1 MWLQLEVG
9 TARSLRWHVPTAINP
24 APMTDS
30 QGHGRRALVIEAAH
44 TYFPEAGI
52 NDLPALAREE
62 IAAGLGGRLRRR
74 IAESGADDP
83 ALPLLRDELVARLG
97 GTADATGAL
106 TVIDRV
112 YAGRLLRHV
121 VPPIIT
127 ASCAAWYG
135 YWRSNNGGPSL
146 AAAEALSNAADAW
159 VAQPS
164 RRSELDIEIIANAQL
179 LAGGQRVA
187 PEDLAV

>member
-9 TARSLRWHVPTAINP
+9 TARSLCWRVPTAINP
-24 APMTDS
+24 APATDS

-52 NDLPALAREE
+52 EDLPALAREE
-62 IAAGLGGRLRRR
+62 IVAGLDGRLRRG
-74 IAESGADDP
+74 IAASGADDP
-83 ALPLLRDELVARLG
+83 TLPLLRDELVAQLG

-112 YAGRLLRHV
+112 YAGRLLRHQ
-121 VPPIIT
+121 VPPII
-127 ASCAAWYG
+127 AARCLAWYG
-135 YWRSNNGGPSL
+135 YWRSDNGGPSL
-146 AAAEALSNAADAW
+146 AAAEALSHAADAW

-164 RRSELDIEIIANAQL
+164 RRPELDTEIIATAQL
-179 LAGGQRVA
+179 LAGAQLIALEDVA
-187 PEDLAV
+187 V